1 MKNRYWGLGVILVTL
16 LTFMMTCGAMAE
28 EQSYVPDDMS
38 CPTGGL
44 EAPEVYTVDVP
55 RGELPA
61 GISLY
66 GLKPS
71 ERDILLEVSS
81 MIKEALLEGERTI
94 YLLPY
99 SLLKDD
105 YPTLLGIRSYCPY
118 IDGNLVKAT
127 VYITG
132 SSPVYI
138 YSIELTV
145 NASKAQLTEMFERID
160 QKLAY
165 YRQAA
170 AKGSNDMEKLLLLHD
185 EIADTCSYD
194 YSLIPESHYSGY
206 MLLNDT
212 GVCQAYANLYAYLLH
227 TMGMECYLVDSTA
240 MNHEWNAVEL
250 DGACYHVDITW
261 DDTSA
266 GRYPGAIGHGYFLV
280 SDSAFTEVRG
290 GTKNHHSWESL
301 VACNATKYDNAF
313 WWGSNGGA
321 LSRILL
327 LDNQAYF
334 MEKDGLKSVS
344 METGAKTTLVGLS
357 RTYVFGANSYY
368 ARNFSALF
376 YWDGRIYYST
386 PTSVVA
392 YDPQTGAKETVY
404 TIDPQSEQGYL
415 YGLSRSG
422 RDILYAIKADAN
434 TDGRTV
440 RVEAF
445 LTEEEAEEPSLSGL
459 IRGMSLSMYADARLG
474 MNFYIAINGSPA
486 EYTVHYAVK
495 GSETS
500 LTGVLSELG
509 TPSVISGEE
518 LFLLQIP
525 LTACELSADIYVSLS
540 VGNELLDEVSVSGAE
555 YAALI
560 INDPA
565 YREVRDMTV
574 AMMNFA
580 AASQAYFK
588 KNTERPANSFLS
600 EADRSLPAIDDAVL
614 ARYRSFRPYGDGR
627 LFYYGSS
634 LILDSAITI
643 RHYFTTESGFVN
655 GSYRFQKDGG
665 LLTTHR
671 KGELLYVEC
680 PDIDYFTLEAAENV
694 RIEAENA
701 AWEEMEY
708 PVMRYIAMVC
718 DRGVED
724 ELTNLVRAMYALSV
738 SRALAR

>member
-28 EQSYVPDDMS
+28 EQSFVPKEP
-38 CPTGGL
+38 CPIGGY
-44 EAPEVYTVDVP
+44 EAPEVYVIDVP
-55 RGELPA
+55 EEELPA

-66 GLKPS
+66 SLTPS
-71 ERDILLEVSS
+71 ERDVLLEVSAL
-81 MIKEALLEGERTI
+81 IKEALLSGERTI
-94 YLLPY
+94 NLLPY
-99 SLLKDD
+99 ALHKED
-105 YPTLLGIRSYCPY
+105 YPMLLGIRSYCPY
-118 IDGNLVKAT
+118 IDGRLVKAS

-138 YSIELTV
+138 HSIQLTV
-145 NASKAQLTEMFERID
+145 NASTAELAEMFERIER
-160 QKLAY
+160 KLDY
-165 YRQAA
+165 YMNAA
-170 AKGSNDMEKLLLLHD
+170 AKGRNDLEKLLILHD
-185 EIADTCSYD
+185 EIAGTCSYD
-194 YSLIPESHYSGY
+194 YSLISESHYSGY

-212 GVCQAYANLYAYLLH
+212 GVCQAYANMYAYILH
-227 TMGMECYLVDSTA
+227 SMGMECYLVDSDS
-240 MNHEWNAVEL
+240 MNHEWNAVML
-250 DGACYHVDITW
+250 DGAYYHVDITW

-280 SDSAFTEVRG
+280 SDAAFTEVRG
-290 GTKNHHSWESL
+290 GTKNHYGWDSPVTCSSTL
-301 VACNATKYDNAF
+301 YDNAY
-313 WWGSNGGA
+313 WWTSNGGA
-321 LSRILL
+321 LSQIILL
-327 LDNQAYF
+327 DDRAYF
-334 MEKDGLKSVS
+334 IEKDGLKCFDSK
-344 METGAKTTLVGLS
+344 TGAKTTLVGLS
-357 RTYVFGANSYY
+357 RTYVFGTNSYY

-386 PTSVVA
+386 PTSIVA
-392 YDPQTGAKETVY
+392 YRPNTGEKETVY
-404 TIDPQSEQGYL
+404 SIDPQSEKGYL

-500 LTGVLSELG
+500 LTGVLSEFG

-540 VGNELLDEVSVSGAE
+540 IGNELLDEVSVSGAE

-600 EADRSLPAIDDAVL
+600 EADRSIPAIDDAVL

-724 ELTNLVRAMYALSV
+724 ELTNLVRAMYALSM